1 LLLFCC
7 DGLNCN
13 YILACLSYEQGNTA
27 LSNNTGFKMPTHWW
41 GKLIGGIIGLL
52 KGGPIGLVLGVTLG
66 HFVDRFLSGLGG
78 NNRTRD
84 TFFSAMFSTLGQIS
98 KVDGRV
104 TKVEIAAA
112 EKLMQRMQL
121 TDAER
126 QLAIRFFQQGTKPD
140 FDLHGTLGE
149 FAKQSKVRY
158 ELRIMFVELL
168 LEAAMADGT
177 LTTGED
183 AIMERVRTVLNI
195 PINVYIAMVR
205 AREREPESA
214 AGNYQPVSDSV
225 RTLTQSYAAL
235 GLKTDATAQEVK
247 RAYRKLVSQ
256 YHPDKLMSQ
265 GLPEEM
271 MELSKRR
278 VREVN
283 AAYDKIKASKG
294 MH

>member
-1 LLLFCC
+1 L
-7 DGLNCN
+7 
-13 YILACLSYEQGNTA
+13 T
-27 LSNNTGFKMPTHWW
+27 NNTGFKLPGNWW
-41 GKLIGGIIGLL
+41 GKLIGGIIGFL
-52 KGGPIGLVLGVTLG
+52 KGGPVGLVFGIFAG
-66 HFVDRFLSGLGG
+66 HLVDRFLSGLGG

-112 EKLMQRMQL
+112 ERLMQRMQL
-121 TDAER
+121 TEVER
-126 QLAIRFFQQGTKPD
+126 QLAIRFFQKGTQPD
-140 FDLHGTLGE
+140 FDLHGTLSE
-149 FAKQSKVRY
+149 FAKNSKVRF

-177 LTTGED
+177 LSAGED
-183 AIMERVRTVLNI
+183 SILERVRTVLNI

-205 AREREPESA
+205 ARERGPEAQSA
-214 AGNYQPVSDSV
+214 SGNKYENYQHATRGDRS
-225 RTLTQSYAAL
+225 LAQSYAAL
-235 GLKTDATAQEVK
+235 GLKPEATAQEVK
-247 RAYRKLVSQ
+247 KAYRKLVSQ

-265 GLPEEM
+265 GLPDEM

-294 MH
+294 IH

>member
-1 LLLFCC
+1 M
-7 DGLNCN
+7 
-13 YILACLSYEQGNTA
+13 SK
-27 LSNNTGFKMPTHWW
+27 NTGFKIPGQWW
-41 GKLIGGIIGLL
+41 GKLIGGIIGFL
-52 KGGPIGLVLGVTLG
+52 KGGPVGLIMGIILG
-66 HFVDRFLSGLGG
+66 HIVDRFLSGLGG

-121 TDAER
+121 TEAER
-126 QLAIRFFQQGTKPD
+126 QLAIRFFQKGTKPD
-140 FDLHGTLGE
+140 FDLYGTLGE
-149 FAKQSKVRY
+149 FAKHSKVRY
-158 ELRIMFVELL
+158 ELRIMFIELL

-177 LTTGED
+177 LSAGED

-205 AREREPESA
+205 AREREPEPRT
-214 AGNYQPVSDSV
+214 GNYQPAINRA

-235 GLKTDATAQEVK
+235 GLNTDASPQEVK

-294 MH
+294 IR